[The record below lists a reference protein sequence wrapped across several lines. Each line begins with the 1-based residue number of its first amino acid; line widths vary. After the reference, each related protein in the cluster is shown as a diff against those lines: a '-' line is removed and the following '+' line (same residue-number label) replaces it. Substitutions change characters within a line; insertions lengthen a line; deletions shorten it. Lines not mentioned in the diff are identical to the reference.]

1 MRKIYVN
8 GYYNQWQIP
17 YLNKEKKENSGKNQ
31 KFQTRFFKQSE
42 LWERQINDNPGT
54 ECLILGDFNID
65 NKLVINN
72 VYPNQNYATKHKN
85 IKKYINEKLINNGMK
100 LINNEPTR
108 FEGGI
113 ERGLDHIYS
122 NRIEKMYKFNQSN
135 FTSSDHSILHYYRQM
150 KVQQSEE
157 TYILTRQWNKINYDE
172 VNQNIINHP
181 NYIESLSNN
190 DSNKIANFIIQQ
202 INLNLDKQSEIR
214 KIKIKND
221 KKMKYSPETIDKIN
235 EKNIIYKRYKE
246 KGDIED
252 KILLK
257 NFTKEINQ
265 IKKHEN
271 KE

>member
-122 NRIEKMYKFNQSN
+122 NRIEKN
-135 FTSSDHSILHYYRQM
+135 
-150 KVQQSEE
+150 VQVQP
-157 TYILTRQWNKINYDE
+157 K
-172 VNQNIINHP
+172 
-181 NYIESLSNN
+181 
-190 DSNKIANFIIQQ
+190 
-202 INLNLDKQSEIR
+202 
-214 KIKIKND
+214 
-221 KKMKYSPETIDKIN
+221 
-235 EKNIIYKRYKE
+235 
-246 KGDIED
+246 
-252 KILLK
+252 
-257 NFTKEINQ
+257 
-265 IKKHEN
+265 
-271 KE
+271 